1 MAHRGRGLDVH
12 TQGGST
18 PSAYLRKLHN
28 WMHLSRLVCRIADR
42 LDFVPPYL
50 LCRRYSSTK
59 SESTGCIGAVGRLKF
74 STIPSYATLMEWWAW
89 VDLNHRPRPY
99 QGSVVRFYNNL
110 QDRGDCQNTRKSY
123 KASQSVGWVMGY
135 RSSNTL
141 SKHLQGAG
149 WRIIKDGLIPIL
161 VRGPKNSVLLH
172 PGDYRS

>member
-1 MAHRGRGLDVH
+1 MARPRKVEFSRGRGKH
-12 TQGGST
+12 SHG
-18 PSAYLRKLHN
+18 K
-28 WMHLSRLVCRIADR
+28 
-42 LDFVPPYL
+42 
-50 LCRRYSSTK
+50 
-59 SESTGCIGAVGRLKF
+59 
-74 STIPSYATLMEWWAW
+74 WWAW
-89 VDLNHRPRPY
+89 VDLNHQPRPY

-123 KASQSVGWVMGY
+123 KASQSVGWLVGY

-172 PGDYRS
+172 PGD